1 VVERRVGRGSG
12 VMSSP
17 RTAAGQATMEGPVE
31 GLLAP
36 RPAAPEAQAEVMGM
50 ATPAMD
56 TAPAAIAA
64 EEEELRLQQEAPAR
78 PVQPTPDVQPSE
90 QVSRLLA
97 EIARTAPKPK
107 LEGTIDISSRIP
119 VQNADGSTSTL
130 RTISIGT
137 DEGEVL
143 IPTISPDGLVL
154 TEEEAIRLY
163 ENTGQHLGIFS
174 TPEEAIAYAEI
185 LSAKMKEMPTRQPT
199 QDTRLNQLEF
209 IPEGLQRALDNW
221 NTLLPETR
229 NRYIEAG
236 QSDIAELI
244 QSEATPD
251 DVIFAGDLDGWVEG
265 IRNGTYNVGDLV
277 AYDTG
282 QGFYT
287 VTVIRPY
294 DVRTIRRE
302 Q

>member
-1 VVERRVGRGSG
+1 
-12 VMSSP
+12 VMATP
-17 RTAAGQATMEGPVE
+17 RTAAGQAELAAPVE
-31 GLLAP
+31 EVLAP
-36 RPAAPEAQAEVMGM
+36 RRPMPPAEVGTSVMAP
-50 ATPAMD
+50 ATPAVNQ
-56 TAPAAIAA
+56 APEVDMSAGDV
-64 EEEELRLQQEAPAR
+64 QPSVGQESPAR
-78 PVQPTPDVQPSE
+78 PAQPIPDVQPSAE
-90 QVSRLLA
+90 VARNLA
-97 EIARTAPKPK
+97 GIAR
-107 LEGTIDISSRIP
+107 
-119 VQNADGSTSTL
+119 
-130 RTISIGT
+130 
-137 DEGEVL
+137 
-143 IPTISPDGLVL
+143 
-154 TEEEAIRLY
+154 
-163 ENTGQHLGIFS
+163 
-174 TPEEAIAYAEI
+174 
-185 LSAKMKEMPTRQPT
+185 LS
-199 QDTRLNQLEF
+199 QLDS

-221 NTLLPETR
+221 NMLLPETR
-229 NRYIEAG
+229 NKYIEAG